1 MPTVNHKD
9 LEKWMA
15 QRADTPLPACIL
27 LAGDAFLIQE
37 NFALLQSYLL
47 KDDPGRCNLE
57 VVDGRS
63 TPMGDIIEQVTTFS
77 FFPGKKII
85 AVKQC
90 PVFSTKAGP
99 GEMLYSEKDLSR
111 LADLAEK
118 GIPEENF
125 LVMTTSSL
133 DRRRKICKILDTS
146 GLIIDCTVARG
157 ARKADLDDQRAVL
170 QNIARKVLNQSGKT
184 MDQAAFSTLADLT
197 GFDPGLFAG
206 NLEKLV
212 AYSGN
217 RPTVLQTD
225 VQAIIHRDKKD
236 PVFSLTNAL
245 MEKNAGQALFYLS
258 SLFADGFHPLQIL
271 KSFENMV
278 RRLVLVKAFAHDF
291 FAAHP
296 EIRPDRIN
304 FNTFK
309 QNIMPAV
316 IVHDNAVKKQIQE
329 HQKILNGR
337 LSSAGKKQE
346 KKITVPSDLL
356 LAPNP
361 QSPYPVFQNFDKS
374 ARFSLNELCCALIA
388 LGDLDFALKSS
399 SMEAKV
405 GIENFVMIFCKKG
418 GWHHAAQNQNNCH
431 HL

>member
-1 MPTVNHKD
+1 MPTVKHTG

-15 QRADTPLPACIL
+15 QRDTTLPGCIL
-27 LAGDAFLIQE
+27 VAGDGFLVQE
-37 NFALLQSYLL
+37 SFEQLQSFLL
-47 KDDPGRCNLE
+47 KKDSGGGNLD
-57 VVDGRS
+57 VLDGRS

-77 FFPGKKII
+77 FFPGKKITV
-85 AVKQC
+85 VKHA

-99 GEMLYSEKDLSR
+99 GEILYSEKDLSR
-111 LADLAEK
+111 LGDLVEK

-146 GLIIDCTVARG
+146 GLIIDCTVAQG
-157 ARKADLDDQRAVL
+157 ARKADLDDQRSVL
-170 QNIARKVLNQSGKT
+170 QNIARKILNQSGKT

-197 GFDPGLFAG
+197 GFNPGLFAK

-212 AYSGN
+212 AYSGK
-217 RPTVLQTD
+217 RPAVLQAD
-225 VQAIIHRDKKD
+225 VQAVIHRDKKD
-236 PVFSLTNAL
+236 PIFSLTNAM
-245 MEKNAGQALFYLS
+245 MEKNTGQALFYLS
-258 SLFADGFHPLQIL
+258 SLLTEGYHHLQVL

-278 RRLVLVKAFAHDF
+278 RRLVLVKAFADDF

-309 QNIMPAV
+309 QKIMPAV
-316 IVHDNAVKKQIQE
+316 IARDDAVKKQIRE
-329 HQKILNGR
+329 HQAILTAG

-346 KKITVPSDLL
+346 KKIVVPPDLL

-374 ARFSLNELCCALIA
+374 AGFSLNELCCALIA

-418 GWHHAAQNQNNCH
+418 GWHHAAQNQNNCNH
-431 HL
+431 F

>member
-1 MPTVNHKD
+1 MPTVKHTG

-15 QRADTPLPACIL
+15 QHADTPLPGCIL
-27 LAGDAFLIQE
+27 LAGDDFLVQEGFKQLKAFLLE
-37 NFALLQSYLL
+37 
-47 KDDPGRCNLE
+47 KEPGGSNLD
-57 VVDGRS
+57 VLNGRS

-99 GEMLYSEKDLSR
+99 GEILYSENDLSR
-111 LADLAEK
+111 LADLVQK

-125 LVMTTSSL
+125 LVMTTSFL
-133 DRRRKICKILDTS
+133 DRRRKIYKILDTS
-146 GLIIDCTVARG
+146 GLIIDCTVAQG
-157 ARKADLDDQRAVL
+157 VRKADLDDQRSVL
-170 QNIARKVLNQSGKT
+170 QNIAHKVLHQSGKT

-197 GFDPGLFAG
+197 GFNPGLFAK

-217 RPTVLQTD
+217 RPAVLQAD
-225 VQAIIHRDKKD
+225 VQAVIHRDKKD
-236 PVFSLTNAL
+236 PIFSLTNAL

-258 SLFADGFHPLQIL
+258 SLLTEGYHPLQIL

-278 RRLVLVKAFAHDF
+278 RRLVLVKAFADDF

-296 EIRPDRIN
+296 EIRPDRMN

-309 QNIMPAV
+309 QKIMPAV
-316 IVHDNAVKKQIQE
+316 IAHDNAVTKQIKA
-329 HQKILNGR
+329 HQKMLTGQ
-337 LSSAGKKQE
+337 LSSAGKKQG
-346 KKITVPSDLL
+346 KKITIPPDLL

-374 ARFSLNELCCALIA
+374 VRFSLNELCCALIA

-405 GIENFVMIFCKKG
+405 GIENFVIIFCKKG

-431 HL
+431 HF